1 MAQFKYND
9 NDCLLLEEENLI
21 VNNNGQLTFPN
32 NLNGIEIQTI
42 ESYSIHNICDKQYTN
57 EEKNILLN
65 APFVTLLNINKS
77 SNIKLLNTSDNNQS
91 NNCTNIVINIKEGI
105 DVNLTQISL
114 DNNNN
119 NNTLLEIICN
129 ANSKVKYTNIENN
142 QNDTNNIVNFY
153 IDENINI
160 EIDTLSLNNTKVNN
174 YLNVYLLKENS
185 HLVLN
190 NAIINDTSLT
200 QTYNYNVYHWNKLS
214 ESQLTNYAICKDNS
228 ILNINSN
235 GIIAKGCSKSKII
248 QKSKG
253 VILDLTSAISAN
265 PLLQIDE
272 FDVEANHGASIGAI
286 DDEDLYYLMS
296 RGLSKSQSE
305 QLIVNGYMEPIMTKI
320 DDEQLK
326 KYALYLI
333 NNKLK

>member
-1 MAQFKYND
+1 MAQFKYNNN
-9 NDCLLLEEENLI
+9 NDCLLLEENNLI
-21 VNNNGQLTFPN
+21 INNNGQLTFPN
-32 NLNGIEIQTI
+32 GLDGIEVQTI

-77 SNIKLLNTSDNNQS
+77 GNIKLINTSDS
-91 NNCTNIVINIKEGI
+91 NYYANIVINIKEGI
-105 DVNLTQISL
+105 NVDVTQISI

-119 NNTLLEIICN
+119 NNTLEEIICN
-129 ANSKVKYTNIENN
+129 KNSIIKYTNIENN
-142 QNDTNNIVNFY
+142 QNEINNIVNFY
-153 IDENINI
+153 IDENVNI
-160 EIDTLSLNNTKVNN
+160 EIDTLSLNNNKVNN
-174 YLNVYLLKENS
+174 YLNVYMLKENS

-214 ESQLTNYAICKDNS
+214 ESQLTNYAICKDTS

-320 DDEQLK
+320 NDEQLK